1 MLRAP
6 VNQDETQTMSSHHK
20 KPTVTATSATILG
33 FLLFLS
39 GVLLVII
46 GMIDVLVRIDSLR
59 TGLMLLAGM
68 LMYKV
73 GHIIL
78 HHYATLIT
86 RKERRRRPR

>member
-1 MLRAP
+1 
-6 VNQDETQTMSSHHK
+6 MSSHHK
-20 KPTVTATSATILG
+20 KTNATATSATIAG
-33 FLLFLS
+33 FLLFLT

-68 LMYKV
+68 LMYKL
-73 GHIIL
+73 GRIIL
-78 HHYATLIT
+78 HHYATLRT

>member
-1 MLRAP
+1 MRAP
-6 VNQDETQTMSSHHK
+6 LANDETQPMSGHHK
-20 KPTVTATSATILG
+20 KTNATATSATIVG
-33 FLLFLS
+33 FLLFLT
-39 GVLLVII
+39 GVLLVIV

-59 TGLMLLAGM
+59 TGLMLLVGM

-78 HHYATLIT
+78 HHYATLRT

>member
-1 MLRAP
+1 MRAP
-6 VNQDETQTMSSHHK
+6 ITKDETQAMSNHLK
-20 KPTVTATSATILG
+20 KPNATATSATIVG
-33 FLLFLS
+33 FLLFLT

-68 LMYKV
+68 LMYKL

-78 HHYATLIT
+78 HHYATLRT